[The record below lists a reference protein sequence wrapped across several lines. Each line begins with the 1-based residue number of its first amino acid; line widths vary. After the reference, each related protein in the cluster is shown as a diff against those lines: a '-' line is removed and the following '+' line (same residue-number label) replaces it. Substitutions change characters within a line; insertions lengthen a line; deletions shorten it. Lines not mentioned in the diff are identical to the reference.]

1 MHVGPA
7 WPGPEKAGQ
16 IRELRAAADGVNFD
30 TTIIEIAGET
40 VDTEARRFAL
50 HEIPKTHSLHTPPD
64 NITPS

>member
-7 WPGPEKAGQ
+7 RPDPEKAGQ
-16 IRELRAAADGVNFD
+16 IRELCVAANGVNLD
-30 TTIIEIAGET
+30 AAVIEIAGEA

-50 HEIPKTHSLHTPPD
+50 DEIPKTHALHTPPD